1 MLEAA
6 TDIPPRKVAT
16 APEMW
21 RHLCYLNAILPR
33 LLDVYGSMRVHMWK
47 FTKHICE
54 QRAMDS
60 LCNRL
65 MAGKGKQCCWVVGAA
80 ECSSGWG
87 LPSAPVKRVVRRMQS
102 RCWVV
107 IIDEPYTSQYCPCV
121 FRKEKEL
128 HERTEVMRNATR
140 RCRDGTH
147 KEIYGV
153 KYCGICKRYWNRDV
167 SAALCQLELFWY
179 MLHHGKKRPPA
190 FAHRTARSADAA
202 QN

>member
-1 MLEAA
+1 TDEHGEVAEGFLYDDPRLKERRTPKSAKKARVQERRKEASSAVRSKHWHTISGAKALAKKMENRLKNIKFTMGSRRLNLLEAA

-80 ECSSGWG
+80 ECSSGFG
-87 LPSAPVKRVVRRMQS
+87 HPSAPLKRVVRRMQ
-102 RCWVV
+102 
-107 IIDEPYTSQYCPCV
+107 
-121 FRKEKEL
+121 
-128 HERTEVMRNATR
+128 
-140 RCRDGTH
+140 
-147 KEIYGV
+147 
-153 KYCGICKRYWNRDV
+153 
-167 SAALCQLELFWY
+167 
-179 MLHHGKKRPPA
+179 
-190 FAHRTARSADAA
+190 
-202 QN
+202 